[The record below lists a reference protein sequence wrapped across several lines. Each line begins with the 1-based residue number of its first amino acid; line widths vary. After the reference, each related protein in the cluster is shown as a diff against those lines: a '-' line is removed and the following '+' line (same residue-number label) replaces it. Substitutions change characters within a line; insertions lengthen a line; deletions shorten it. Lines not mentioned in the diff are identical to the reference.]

1 MPGKTIL
8 KRVPK
13 KQLTDEE
20 LLALQ
25 KAKKE
30 ERERDLVAAGELEK
44 RLPHL
49 SHRQLRGE
57 LRCIE
62 RGERIGKGSF
72 RPGQRIAFATA
83 LLAVLDVTK
92 TAPLFETNN
101 KGKTRTA
108 RPDQINPNGR
118 LHAYPF

>member
-8 KRVPK
+8 KRMPK

-20 LLALQ
+20 LLILQ

-30 ERERDLVAAGELEK
+30 EREKDLVTARELDE

-49 SHRQLRGE
+49 SHHQLRGE
-57 LRCIE
+57 LRRIA
-62 RGERIGKGSF
+62 RGERTGKGSF
-72 RPGQRIAFATA
+72 RPSQRIAFATV
-83 LLAVLDVTK
+83 LLTVLDTTK
-92 TAPLFETNN
+92 TTPLFETN
-101 KGKTRTA
+101 KGKARMA

-118 LHAYPF
+118 LHAYPL